1 MSFGQAVVDF
11 YKGYVVFKGRTSRQG
26 YWLAILFF
34 ALVLGVITIL
44 EGQPISP
51 ITGEPDDGPIA
62 NVWGL
67 VNLVPLIAIGIR
79 RMHDLGKSGWLIL
92 VPVYNLIQY
101 CTAGNPGDN
110 QYGAPVK

>member
-1 MSFGQAVVDF
+1 MSFGKAIADF
-11 YKGYVVFKGRTSRQG
+11 YKGYVVFTGRTSRTG

-34 ALVLGVITIL
+34 ALVMGVISIL

-62 NVWGL
+62 SVWGL
-67 VNLVPLIAIGIR
+67 VNLMPLIAIGIR
-79 RMHDLGKSGWLIL
+79 RMHDLGKSGWFIL
-92 VPVYNLIQY
+92 VPVYNFILY
-101 CTAGNPGDN
+101 VTPGNPAEN

>member
-1 MSFGQAVVDF
+1 MSFGQAIADF
-11 YKGYVVFKGRTSRQG
+11 YKGYVVFKGRTSRTG

-92 VPVYNLIQY
+92 VPVYNFILY
-101 CTAGNPGDN
+101 CTAGNTTEN

>member
-1 MSFGQAVVDF
+1 MSFGQAIADF

-34 ALVLGVITIL
+34 VLVAGVIGII
-44 EGQPISP
+44 EGQPINP
-51 ITGEPDDGPIA
+51 TTGEPDNGPIA
-62 NVWGL
+62 NAWAL
-67 VNLVPLIAIGIR
+67 VNLLPLIAIGIR
-79 RMHDLGKSGWLIL
+79 RMHDLAKSGWLIL
-92 VPVYNLIQY
+92 VPIYSLILY